1 MRKRKEQN
9 GNSQP
14 ALPSLQESLQTIHDF
29 IDAFPAIHLEEHSW
43 ELVLA
48 AFNSEIADT
57 WSSRERGDMLQ
68 LYKHLSKLGYA
79 LAIIDRELWPLHAVK
94 EESDYKIG
102 QRSLD

>member
-1 MRKRKEQN
+1 MRERKEQN

-43 ELVLA
+43 ELVFA
-48 AFNSEIADT
+48 AFTSEIADT
-57 WSSRERGDMLQ
+57 WSSRERGEMLQ

-79 LAIIDRELWPLHAVK
+79 LTVVEREMRPRHAQV
-94 EESDYKIG
+94 
-102 QRSLD
+102 